1 MPVQVALVNEV
12 PSSCTFELGQHGP
25 SVTTVARQKAT
36 RRIQSVYVVWC
47 LKAYFHVLRKAKTE
61 FISSGNSESPVT
73 ASEVDHD
80 AETFDNCH
88 STNPDHGQGVFA
100 SSWRAGSEQD

>member
-1 MPVQVALVNEV
+1 MNFPNFGPDRAFGSDLGRSDTQTALRTSRGLIIER
-12 PSSCTFELGQHGP
+12 CTM
-25 SVTTVARQKAT
+25 
-36 RRIQSVYVVWC
+36 
-47 LKAYFHVLRKAKTE
+47 

-80 AETFDNCH
+80 AETFDNYH

-100 SSWRAGSEQD
+100 SSRRAGSGQDYMGFFPLGFVLIFPSGE